1 MEIPCPASSFKKKL
15 DPSILIH
22 KRTQNNNFLTGEK
35 NITKSTV
42 STSPPTHDF
51 IVAALC
57 STF

>member
-1 MEIPCPASSFKKKL
+1 MSRDGDTLFCSGSSFKKKL

-42 STSPPTHDF
+42 STSPPN
-51 IVAALC
+51 
-57 STF
+57 S